1 MTKRARWISIVRQI
15 AFTPIILGAVGWAVG
30 VLIVYYPYQYQG
42 AEANSFVNDPDFFLW
57 SLVISLEV
65 GIFLMAMPGLA
76 SYVCSLKAHRSPH
89 RWWILTNLVVLIALF
104 LVPVV
109 IGQVLIE
116 GLSDWPLE
124 NLFWKVQGIVLL
136 AGFTALAGF
145 LVILLVQVASQEIS
159 VISNSMQDVLDDFA
173 QRKAYLD
180 RSLFAI
186 GAIIG
191 VGILATGILRDLSL
205 EHIDAVTTENYPKSF
220 VVAYGAYFSIML
232 ALVFVPA
239 QAALTNRGR
248 RILTAWAHLGSIDEP
263 EWETALSK
271 RRTLE
276 QTLHLSGN
284 PLERFQVGISLMA
297 PILGAA
303 VSYVAS

>member
-1 MTKRARWISIVRQI
+1 M
-15 AFTPIILGAVGWAVG
+15 G

-159 VISNSMQDVLDDFA
+159 VISNSMQDVLDDLPNG
-173 QRKAYLD
+173 KPTW
-180 RSLFAI
+180 
-186 GAIIG
+186 
-191 VGILATGILRDLSL
+191 TGHCSPSAR
-205 EHIDAVTTENYPKSF
+205 
-220 VVAYGAYFSIML
+220 
-232 ALVFVPA
+232 
-239 QAALTNRGR
+239 
-248 RILTAWAHLGSIDEP
+248 
-263 EWETALSK
+263 
-271 RRTLE
+271 
-276 QTLHLSGN
+276 
-284 PLERFQVGISLMA
+284 
-297 PILGAA
+297 
-303 VSYVAS
+303 

>member
-1 MTKRARWISIVRQI
+1 MVDINKPRRADSTIPGSCSHRASTHRRSQRLAIGESFLESPRHRLAGRIHGACRLPSHIVGPGSIARNLSNLQLDARRSRRFCPTESLPGQVIVR
-15 AFTPIILGAVGWAVG
+15 
-30 VLIVYYPYQYQG
+30 
-42 AEANSFVNDPDFFLW
+42 
-57 SLVISLEV
+57 
-65 GIFLMAMPGLA
+65 
-76 SYVCSLKAHRSPH
+76 HRRDH
-89 RWWILTNLVVLIALF
+89 R
-104 LVPVV
+104 
-109 IGQVLIE
+109 
-116 GLSDWPLE
+116 
-124 NLFWKVQGIVLL
+124 
-136 AGFTALAGF
+136 
-145 LVILLVQVASQEIS
+145 
-159 VISNSMQDVLDDFA
+159 
-173 QRKAYLD
+173 
-180 RSLFAI
+180 
-186 GAIIG
+186 

-271 RRTLE
+271 RQTLE

-303 VSYVAS
+303 VSYAAS

>member
-1 MTKRARWISIVRQI
+1 MVDINKPRRADSTIPGSCSHRVSTHRRSQRLAIGESFLESPRHRLARRIHGACRLPSHIVGPGSIARNLSNLQLD
-15 AFTPIILGAVGWAVG
+15 AR
-30 VLIVYYPYQYQG
+30 
-42 AEANSFVNDPDFFLW
+42 
-57 SLVISLEV
+57 
-65 GIFLMAMPGLA
+65 
-76 SYVCSLKAHRSPH
+76 RS
-89 RWWILTNLVVLIALF
+89 RR
-104 LVPVV
+104 
-109 IGQVLIE
+109 
-116 GLSDWPLE
+116 
-124 NLFWKVQGIVLL
+124 
-136 AGFTALAGF
+136 
-145 LVILLVQVASQEIS
+145 
-159 VISNSMQDVLDDFA
+159 FA

-205 EHIDAVTTENYPKSF
+205 EHIDAVSTENYPKSF

-239 QAALTNRGR
+239 QATLTNRGR

-276 QTLHLSGN
+276 QALHLSGN